1 MKKIN
6 VLGCMSGTSMDG
18 IDFAICQVSLNQ
30 SLKGI
35 SDIKLIDGFSVKMPK
50 RIDQKLILAASGKLD
65 VPSVTDLHFELGRFY
80 ADTLAKLLDK
90 HKTKIDLIGLHGQTV
105 YHNQGVSSLQICE
118 PSFIARK
125 LKKPVVSDF
134 RAMHIAAGGL
144 GAPIANFF
152 HQFLFS
158 KMDVKAAAF
167 QNIGGIANV
176 TYLEKNKMI
185 AFDTGPGNM
194 LIDGFMKTLGK
205 SFDKDGRLALKGTP
219 QLNVVNSMLRSKI
232 FDKENF
238 GREQFGESFLKK
250 LLRKLESF
258 SASDK
263 AATISELTVKSIVR
277 SYERLPSC
285 PETVVL
291 CGGGARNGYVVDRLK
306 FYLKDSD
313 VVTSESI
320 GWPVEMVEPAAIAM
334 LAVCRYYGI
343 VVKVCGKGRDVKVLL
358 GKLT

>member
-18 IDFAICQVSLNQ
+18 IDFAICQVSVNQ
-30 SLKGI
+30 SSKSI
-35 SDIKLIDGFSVKMPK
+35 SDIKLIDGFSAKVPS
-50 RIDQKLILAASGKLD
+50 RIDQKLMLAASGKLD
-65 VPSVTDLHFELGRFY
+65 VSSVTDLHFELGKFY
-80 ADTLAKLLDK
+80 ADTLAKLLSK
-90 HKTKIDLIGLHGQTV
+90 RKTKIDLIGLHGQTV

-118 PSFIARK
+118 SSFIAHR

-144 GAPIANFF
+144 GAPIANFL
-152 HQFLFS
+152 HKFLFS
-158 KMDVKAAAF
+158 KLGVKAATF

-176 TYLEKNKMI
+176 TYLEKNKMV

-205 SFDKDGRLALKGTP
+205 SFDKGGRLALKGMP
-219 QLNVVNSMLRSKI
+219 QLDVVNAVLRSKI
-232 FDKENF
+232 FDRENF
-238 GREQFGESFLKK
+238 GREQFGEDF
-250 LLRKLESF
+250 LRKLLSKLERYSDC
-258 SASDK
+258 DK

-277 SYERLPSC
+277 SYKKFSKC

-291 CGGGARNGYVVDRLK
+291 CGGGARNVYMVDRLK
-306 FYLKDSD
+306 FYLKDSN

-334 LAVCRYYGI
+334 LAACRYYEI
-343 VVKVCGKGRDVKVLL
+343 AVKVSGKGHDVKVLL